1 MQNGEEN
8 NPGELAMSRSADVLL
23 LLPHNG
29 FANSV
34 LGGTGEPPFSPVSV
48 PGSVCEQVNQEGLS

>member
-8 NPGELAMSRSADVLL
+8 DPGELAMSRSADVLL

-48 PGSVCEQVNQEGLS
+48 PRQCL